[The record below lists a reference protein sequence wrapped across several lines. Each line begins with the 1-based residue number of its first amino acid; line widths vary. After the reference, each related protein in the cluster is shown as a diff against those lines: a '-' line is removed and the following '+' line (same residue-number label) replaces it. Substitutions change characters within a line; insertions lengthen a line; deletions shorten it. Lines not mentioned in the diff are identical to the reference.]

1 MLRISSWILP
11 VVASFLVA
19 CGGTG
24 LNVSAIDPK
33 QKPEDAVASLEADLA
48 KAGGEQVEALSPK
61 WFKRALE
68 SAALAKRLLERKR
81 SPDEILR
88 AAATGKGELKKATEI
103 ASLCRATIPDA
114 LKARADAVSAG
125 APSIKKPFKEA
136 EGSFRELT
144 KAIEHNDVL
153 WAKKRE
159 PAVVDRYRSLEA
171 TAIRESTIGEART
184 LIAAARKEGAA
195 LSLPK
200 TLAMAEGKLKQ
211 VDGLV
216 VKTPEDRQKLMTEA
230 KEAHFEA
237 KRLAALHKEIRTQ
250 QGIPSEETLLRMEGF
265 LTRVASSLTAADFR
279 DREFAAQVEAIRAA
293 ADALKKDQDVVN
305 AKTRTQ
311 EDEIKALREK
321 LAKVEAPPPKKP

>member
-1 MLRISSWILP
+1 MRRIWKWIAPAIALTI
-11 VVASFLVA
+11 FA

-24 LNVSAIDPK
+24 LNVSPIDPK
-33 QKPEDAVASLEADLA
+33 QKPEDSVASLEADLA
-48 KAGGEQVEALSPK
+48 KAGGEQVDALSPK
-61 WFKRALE
+61 WFNRARE

-81 SPDEILR
+81 SPEEILR
-88 AAATGKGELKKATEI
+88 AAATGKGELKKATDI

-114 LKARADAVSAG
+114 LKARADAVAAG
-125 APSIKKPFKEA
+125 SPSIKKQFKEA

-144 KAIEHNDVL
+144 KAVEHNDVL

-159 PAVVDRYRSLEA
+159 PSVVERYRSLET
-171 TAIRESTIGEART
+171 TAIRESTIGEARM
-184 LIAAARKEGAA
+184 LIAGARTEGAA

-200 TLAMAEGKLKQ
+200 TLAMAEERLKQ
-211 VDGLV
+211 VDSLV

-250 QGIPSEETLLRMEGF
+250 QGVPLEETLLRTEGF

-305 AKTRTQ
+305 TKSRAQ

-321 LAKVEAPPPKKP
+321 LAKLEAPPPKKK